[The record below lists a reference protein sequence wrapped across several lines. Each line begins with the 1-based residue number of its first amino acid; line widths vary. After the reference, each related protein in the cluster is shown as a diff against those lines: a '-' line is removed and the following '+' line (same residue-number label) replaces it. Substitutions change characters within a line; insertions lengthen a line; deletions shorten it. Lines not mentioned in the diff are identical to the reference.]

1 MATVVVRFV
10 DGLFRG
16 DQDLELAM
24 IDYGIDAV
32 GIGLATLHTSD
43 RVCEDAFDLHGLYQ
57 IKQIVLN
64 PVCIGQDLTL
74 LINGD
79 DLFLCPARR
88 LFTCG

>member
-1 MATVVVRFV
+1 
-10 DGLFRG
+10 
-16 DQDLELAM
+16 M

-43 RVCEDAFDLHGLYQ
+43 RVCEDALDLHGLYQ

-64 PVCIGQDLTL
+64 PVCISQDLTL